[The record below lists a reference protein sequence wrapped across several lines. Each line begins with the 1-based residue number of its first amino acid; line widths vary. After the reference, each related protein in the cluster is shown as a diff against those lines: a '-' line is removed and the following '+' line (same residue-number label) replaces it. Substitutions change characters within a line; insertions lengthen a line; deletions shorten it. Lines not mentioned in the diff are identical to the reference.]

1 MEQVVISRAGS
12 KESDMVSQSPLDTK
26 EYSRFKIVL
35 FIWNIQLYMLLKG
48 YKGKVE
54 QVYELH
60 YSLRIVSQRKI

>member
-1 MEQVVISRAGS
+1 MEQVVISGLGLVKR
-12 KESDMVSQSPLDTK
+12 VTWCQSPLDTK

-35 FIWNIQLYMLLKG
+35 FIWNIQLYMLKG